1 MASTSSKPFGVALR
15 ALMDTRGMTYRELAE
30 ETRLLDGRGMTH
42 AYINMLVK
50 GHDKPSVR
58 AMELIAQACGVPPDY
73 FAEYRLNAAMRRT
86 RPSRSGPR
94 ASARESQRSAREPS
108 PTRRHT
114 TISAAAISA
123 Y

>member
-30 ETRLLDGRGMTH
+30 ETRLIDGRGMTH

-58 AMELIAQACGVPPDY
+58 AMQLIAQACGVPPDY
-73 FAEYRLNAAMRRT
+73 FAEYRLNAAMRELDPAEVGLERALENLNDRLESRR
-86 RPSRSGPR
+86 RP
-94 ASARESQRSAREPS
+94 
-108 PTRRHT
+108 
-114 TISAAAISA
+114 AAIPRPA
-123 Y
+123 PQQ